1 MLMEMVFSL
10 INRLGLIIILA
21 VIISKIGIFKRLII
35 KRNASK
41 RDKLIL
47 ALVFG
52 LIGVLGTYSS
62 VPVNGALAN
71 TRVVGVMVGALLGG
85 PLVGLGAAI
94 IAGGHRFLIDIGGFT
109 AVACGISTIVEGLM
123 GGYFHF
129 YLRDKKQKWKYALFF
144 GMLAEVVQMVIIL
157 MIARPFADAL
167 ALVQIILVPMVF
179 VNAVGIALF
188 VGILENI
195 YNEQEKIAVGQA
207 EKALN
212 IANLTL
218 PYFRKG
224 LKEEVAKKV
233 VEIIY
238 QDVDIAGVSITDDKK
253 ILAHIGEGADH
264 HLAGE
269 PIRTKAT
276 MKVLDDGKH
285 RIIRKKEGI
294 NCSDGTCPL
303 KSAVV
308 VPLKEQEITVGTLKL
323 YRNTEHSITH
333 LDEKLALGLGQLFS
347 TQIEVSRVEAQE
359 KLLVDAEL
367 RALQAQ
373 INPHFLFNA
382 INTIQSF
389 MLFDGKRAKAL
400 LNSLAVLFRKSL
412 STQGELVN
420 FHQEISHIQSYLEI
434 EEARFGDRLK
444 VEYDLDT
451 QEGVRVPPLILQ
463 PLVENAVIHGILP
476 TKEGGWVRISSSVT
490 DNNYLVRIEDNG
502 AGIPTEDIP
511 HLFTEVPKDGKRTS
525 VGLIN
530 IQKRLTTLYGEEYG
544 MKIDSSKGLGTRVEV
559 RFPLGA

>member
-1 MLMEMVFSL
+1 MLIEMVFAL
-10 INRLGLIIILA
+10 VNRLGLIIILA

-41 RDKLIL
+41 KDKLIL
-47 ALVFG
+47 AAVFG

-123 GGYFHF
+123 GGYFYY
-129 YLRDKKQKWKYALFF
+129 YLRDKKQKWKYALGF
-144 GMLAEVVQMVIIL
+144 GMLAEVVQMAIIL
-157 MIARPFADAL
+157 LIARPFADAL
-167 ALVQIILVPMVF
+167 ALVQIILIPMVF
-179 VNAVGIALF
+179 VNAIGIALF

-195 YNEQEKIAVGQA
+195 YNEQERIAAGQA

-224 LKEEVAKKV
+224 LKEDVAKKV

-238 QDVDIAGVSITDDKK
+238 EDVDIAAVSITDRNK
-253 ILAHIGEGADH
+253 ILAHIGKGADH
-264 HLAGE
+264 HQTGE
-269 PIRTKAT
+269 PIRTRAT
-276 MKVLDDGKH
+276 MEVLADGLH
-285 RIIRKKEGI
+285 RITREKEGI
-294 NCSDGTCPL
+294 YCSHESCPL
-303 KSAVV
+303 KAAVV
-308 VPLKEQEITVGTLKL
+308 VPLKEQDITVGTLKL
-323 YRNTEHSITH
+323 YRDREQSITH

-359 KLLVDAEL
+359 KMLVDAEL

-389 MLFDGKRAKAL
+389 MLFDGKRAKVL
-400 LNSLAVLFRKSL
+400 LNSLAILFRKSL
-412 STQGELVN
+412 STQGEFVD
-420 FHQEISHIQSYLEI
+420 FDQEISHIQSYLEI

-444 VEYDLDT
+444 VEYDLYKRD
-451 QEGVRVPPLILQ
+451 GVRVPPLILQ
-463 PLVENAVIHGILP
+463 PIVENAVIHGILP
-476 TKEGGWVRISSSVT
+476 QKEGGFVRISSSVNE
-490 DNNYLVRIEDNG
+490 DNYLVRIEDNG
-502 AGIPTEDIP
+502 TGIEADEIP
-511 HLFTEVPKDGKRTS
+511 KLLKEASQDGHRTS

-530 IQKRLTTLYGEEYG
+530 IHKRLTTLYGENYG
-544 MKIDSSKGLGTRVEV
+544 IKIQSSKGEGTEVEV